1 MKTGV
6 IRTAPSHQQILGR
19 SHSHHCN
26 KPQQH
31 CYYNYY
37 YYYDYYYSYF
47 YHTTGSSYRAA
58 FSRLFQ
64 VTLSWRRFT
73 SNHDPLP

>member
-1 MKTGV
+1 MKTEGV

-19 SHSHHCN
+19 SHTHSHHCH

-31 CYYNYY
+31 CY

-58 FSRLFQ
+58 FSR
-64 VTLSWRRFT
+64 
-73 SNHDPLP
+73 